1 VSEDR
6 YRVLFEHSSDGH
18 IVIQDG
24 GIIDCNQAALDLI
37 GCQTR
42 AEMLDLH
49 PSVLSPELQPDGTPS
64 SEVAARVDALAYEKG
79 FHRFEFM
86 HQTVDGQPLPVE
98 VTLNSVQL
106 ESGPALVA
114 VWHDLREIKRRE
126 REQKRLAD
134 ALQEAN
140 ARMTRDLEAA
150 AAVQSALLPHVLPD
164 VEGLGIE
171 WAFQPCDEL
180 AGDILDVF
188 LLDPRHLAFYV
199 LDVSGHG
206 VASSLLSVT
215 ASHFLSPGEQG
226 SFFRGG
232 GTRGARRL
240 ASPME
245 IVERL
250 NEQVKP
256 RGGPVQFLTLFCGIL
271 DLDTRKLRFTCA
283 AHPGAMRL
291 SPSGDVQ
298 LLEHPGLPL
307 GIMADVQYE
316 EESITLEAGDRLLVF
331 SDGIPEARNEAGEQ
345 FGLERLRA
353 AVQSTRDRTLRDEVD
368 AVVRDVRAWCAPHEP
383 QDDISLLA
391 LELRP

>member
-1 VSEDR
+1 MSEDR

-18 IVIQDG
+18 LVIQDG
-24 GIIDCNQAALDLI
+24 AIIDCNQAALDLI
-37 GCQTR
+37 GCTTR
-42 AEMLDLH
+42 EEMLDLH
-49 PSVLSPELQPDGTPS
+49 PSVLSPERQPDGTPS

-86 HQTVDGQPLPVE
+86 HQTVDGDPLPVE
-98 VTLNSVQL
+98 VTLNSMQL

-126 REQKRLAD
+126 REQLQLSEALRD
-134 ALQEAN
+134 ANE
-140 ARMTRDLEAA
+140 RMTRDLEAA

-206 VASSLLSVT
+206 VASSLLSVA
-215 ASHFLSPGEQG
+215 ASHFLSPGQQG
-226 SFFRGG
+226 SLFRGG
-232 GTRGARRL
+232 DSTADACPVRPL
-240 ASPME
+240 E

-250 NEQVKP
+250 NAQVQP

-271 DLDTRKLRFTCA
+271 DLDTCELTFTCA

-291 SPSGDVQ
+291 SRAGDVQ

-307 GIMADVQYE
+307 GIMAEVEYE
-316 EESITLEAGDRLLVF
+316 EESISLETGDRLLVF
-331 SDGIPEARNEAGEQ
+331 SDGIPEARNERGEL

-353 AVQSTRDRTLRDEVD
+353 AVLSTREGTLRDEVD
-368 AVVRDVRAWCAPHEP
+368 AVVDAVRAWCAPREP

-391 LELRP
+391 FELQA